1 MELHARQALPRS
13 QSPRF
18 RAPPAATLAGLFA
31 SACAR
36 NELDHFYESSL
47 SLGRIL
53 DAEYYEDVARE
64 QRDRRPKSTSSRE
77 D

>member
-1 MELHARQALPRS
+1 MELHARQALPRG

-18 RAPPAATLAGLFA
+18 RAPPAATPACLFA
-31 SACAR
+31 SACVR
-36 NELDHFYESSL
+36 NELNRFYESSL

-53 DAEYYEDVARE
+53 DAEYCEDVARE